1 MTYPTKP
8 KRQPPKKSSYELQMR
23 YEGRTAWNLD
33 IQRLLRHRKHEGHTL
48 VGRAHSGYVA
58 EIVRIGNFDSIL
70 SMLVVV
76 LWVPFVRDVVD
87 GNSELRYLE
96 SCKSLRFSSL
106 VPDKRFCFLA
116 TDLSGERRG
125 IVHQLGHGIPAYSGS
140 IEGEKEGH
148 IHACENCGAFG
159 IAETIALHRLAYNE
173 LFAASLRFGVAFL
186 MLYGFVPSQF
196 VSSFV
201 ACWPFAIPSI

>member
-1 MTYPTKP
+1 
-8 KRQPPKKSSYELQMR
+8 MR

-33 IQRLLRHRKHEGHTL
+33 IQRLLHHRKHEGHTL

-87 GNSELRYLE
+87 GSRNSAILRAARA
-96 SCKSLRFSSL
+96 SDSLDS
-106 VPDKRFCFLA
+106 FLTSDSASFA

-125 IVHQLGHGIPAYSGS
+125 IVHQVGHGIPA
-140 IEGEKEGH
+140 
-148 IHACENCGAFG
+148 
-159 IAETIALHRLAYNE
+159 
-173 LFAASLRFGVAFL
+173 
-186 MLYGFVPSQF
+186 
-196 VSSFV
+196 
-201 ACWPFAIPSI
+201 